1 MNLIV
6 SSSGLLK
13 QLSKISGVIPSR
25 SVLPIIENFLFDI
38 TEGKLTISTT
48 NFQSFSELA
57 FSFAL
62 TPRIAIASIGFALA
76 MGLVGGFLPAVK
88 ASRMRIVDALRAD

>member
-1 MNLIV
+1 MNFIV

-38 TEGKLTISTT
+38 ADGKLTISTT
-48 NFQSFSELA
+48 NLEISMQTSLQIESRGGNIKIAVPAKILLDILKALPDQPITFSIDDDT
-57 FSFAL
+57 FA
-62 TPRIAIASIGFALA
+62 I
-76 MGLVGGFLPAVK
+76 
-88 ASRMRIVDALRAD
+88 